1 MCIYIPGV
9 YIDIYYELVR
19 CAPGMLISLLVMVHS
34 LYVNA
39 PL

>member
-19 CAPGMLISLLVMVHS
+19 LECLSLSLLVMVHS